1 MVTGDSMEGPMNEE
15 NSKSAQG
22 REASSE
28 PLTMRAVLAIADVRR
43 LWIAHVI
50 SAFGDF
56 LALFAV
62 ISMLTFRLGATP
74 HQVTNLQIAYLL
86 PTAVLGILSGVLV
99 DRWPLKS
106 TMVFS
111 DLIRASLCIVLLF
124 AGRLGY
130 FYLILAAISVLSS
143 VFSPAQGILIRTLV
157 PRHGLRSAQAL
168 MQQVLFGVRI
178 VGPPLAVAVFK
189 VLGPRWCYVADAV
202 SFLIS
207 AALMSSIAVP
217 RKLSSSTEPQVVAE
231 STIVGSVAG
240 EPLPRPSGPLQSVVS
255 DMKVGL
261 SFIFRHVDL
270 SFVVTAL
277 AAGMFVL
284 GCFGPLLA
292 VYVRDTLH
300 GASGAYSVAS
310 LAIGLGMFAGVN
322 MLNTAGKGLSDR
334 FLVYTGLLGI
344 AVGLVSLTALPY
356 LWATVAGNLVI
367 GVAVSAI
374 VVPANTLI
382 QQETPIDL
390 MGRVGSS
397 TMSVVFSAQIIGL
410 LLSGLLS
417 DRFGVRRVFV
427 ICAGILLLLSL
438 VFRLLHRK
446 PKAVALAAGKPGSPA
461 LTS

>member
-1 MVTGDSMEGPMNEE
+1 
-15 NSKSAQG
+15 
-22 REASSE
+22 
-28 PLTMRAVLAIADVRR
+28 
-43 LWIAHVI
+43 
-50 SAFGDF
+50 
-56 LALFAV
+56 
-62 ISMLTFRLGATP
+62 
-74 HQVTNLQIAYLL
+74 
-86 PTAVLGILSGVLV
+86 
-99 DRWPLKS
+99 
-106 TMVFS
+106 
-111 DLIRASLCIVLLF
+111 
-124 AGRLGY
+124 
-130 FYLILAAISVLSS
+130 
-143 VFSPAQGILIRTLV
+143 
-157 PRHGLRSAQAL
+157 

-217 RKLSSSTEPQVVAE
+217 RKLSPSTEPQVVAASNIAE
-231 STIVGSVAG
+231 PQVSVADSVAK
-240 EPLPRPSGPLQSVVS
+240 EAQSKTSGSFQSVVS

-397 TMSVVFSAQIIGL
+397 TMSVVFSTQIIGL

-438 VFRLLHRK
+438 IFRLLHRK
-446 PKAVALAAGKPGSPA
+446 PNAVALAAGKPGSPA
-461 LTS
+461 LTL